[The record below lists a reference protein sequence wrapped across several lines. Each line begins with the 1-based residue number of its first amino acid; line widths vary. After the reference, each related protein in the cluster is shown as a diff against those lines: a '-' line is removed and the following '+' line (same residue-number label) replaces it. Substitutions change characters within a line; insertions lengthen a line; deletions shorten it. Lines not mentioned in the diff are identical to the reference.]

1 MENKKITICMGSSC
15 FSRGN
20 KDNLKII
27 QDYLKG
33 VDGAELLL
41 TGALCQEKCSQG
53 PVIFLGETLHKEVN
67 PDHLP
72 DLLQAYVYEDLGRED
87 TGSL

>member
-1 MENKKITICMGSSC
+1 MEKKKITICMGSSC

-20 KDNLKII
+20 KDNLIII
-27 QDYLKG
+27 QDYLKENDS
-33 VDGAELLL
+33 VDVLL

-53 PVIFLGETLHKEVN
+53 PVLYLGDTLHSSVD

-72 DLLQAYVYEDLGRED
+72 DLLNSYINNCEGAE
-87 TGSL
+87 T